1 MPFTSMY
8 CNDKVRALEALNVLC
23 QVPFSALYEHRPEAS
38 CAFHKLRALLGDDG
52 DTGDSS
58 PLLGRHLYVPSST
71 SEGGPSPTRSLLPRS
86 YAPCSLAPSLVSQN
100 SLVRNTID
108 TSSLAVNSQISIPSS
123 KLQGTTPKSQSG
135 HDKSA
140 QSSTKLLV
148 KALNKNET
156 LIEEYLSKSE
166 TEAIR
171 DELQREVEDPRV
183 IDLKLGKK
191 PTQEARFRKG
201 LSERSLALEYDEW
214 QQRTHQSSRVS
225 ELVQDLS
232 ASRDRRN
239 GHVSEYLS
247 LNQSRFRDQDTTRKG
262 VERGMK
268 LLVFERLFQKT
279 AISAVLSFA
288 CRRFRA
294 IHYEELHELKAMLS
308 KIAWLTKLVGKNS
321 SWYNGCQSQYDGM

>member
-1 MPFTSMY
+1 MY

-52 DTGDSS
+52 DTGDSA
-58 PLLGRHLYVPSST
+58 PLLGK
-71 SEGGPSPTRSLLPRS
+71 G
-86 YAPCSLAPSLVSQN
+86 
-100 SLVRNTID
+100 TI
-108 TSSLAVNSQISIPSS
+108 
-123 KLQGTTPKSQSG
+123 PKSQSG
-135 HDKSA
+135 HDEAA

-156 LIEEYLSKSE
+156 LIDEYLSKSE

-225 ELVQDLS
+225 ELVRDLS

-294 IHYEELHELKAMLS
+294 IQYEELHELKAMLS